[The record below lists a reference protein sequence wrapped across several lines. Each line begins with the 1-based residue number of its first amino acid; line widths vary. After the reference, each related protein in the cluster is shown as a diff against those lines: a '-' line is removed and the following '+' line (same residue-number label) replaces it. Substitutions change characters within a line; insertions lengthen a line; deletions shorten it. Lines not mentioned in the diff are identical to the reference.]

1 MTIDKQK
8 LKALAQAAT
17 QNHGARRVEVDHNGV
32 HVIGDGSW
40 KILSAWH
47 TPDGKGEQNAEFAAA
62 ASPATVL
69 ALLAEIERLESAKG
83 DPVGSFDKH
92 MEYMQENI
100 RLKAENEALRKD
112 AERYRVL
119 RQADV
124 DTIHNGG
131 LFAGL
136 TPDNIVINGHDLD
149 RRTDAV
155 IAARKEVQP

>member
-1 MTIDKQK
+1 MPTDK
-8 LKALAQAAT
+8 
-17 QNHGARRVEVDHNGV
+17 NSVETLMKGCQRGV
-32 HVIGDGSW
+32 
-40 KILSAWH
+40 
-47 TPDGKGEQNAEFAAA
+47 PGKG
-62 ASPATVL
+62 PAIET
-69 ALLAEIERLESAKG
+69 ANNLLAECYGLLGKLA
-83 DPVGSFDKH
+83 
-92 MEYMQENI
+92 
-100 RLKAENEALRKD
+100 AENEALRND

-149 RRTDAV
+149 RLTDAV

>member
-1 MTIDKQK
+1 MTEVHRY
-8 LKALAQAAT
+8 KAVKMLSEAG
-17 QNHGARRVEVDHNGV
+17 NRISYDPHG
-32 HVIGDGSW
+32 
-40 KILSAWH
+40 
-47 TPDGKGEQNAEFAAA
+47 PDVVMAEAYDQ
-62 ASPATVL
+62 L
-69 ALLAEIERLESAKG
+69 R
-83 DPVGSFDKH
+83 
-92 MEYMQENI
+92 
-100 RLKAENEALRKD
+100 AENEALRKD

-155 IAARKEVQP
+155 IAAHKEVQP

>member
-1 MTIDKQK
+1 MTEVHRY
-8 LKALAQAAT
+8 KAVKMLSEAGNRISYAP
-17 QNHGARRVEVDHNGV
+17 HG
-32 HVIGDGSW
+32 
-40 KILSAWH
+40 
-47 TPDGKGEQNAEFAAA
+47 PDVVMAEAY
-62 ASPATVL
+62 
-69 ALLAEIERLESAKG
+69 
-83 DPVGSFDKH
+83 D
-92 MEYMQENI
+92 Q
-100 RLKAENEALRKD
+100 LKAENETLRKD